1 MKMVLFGVSGISLA
15 TWSAFEATVILSA
28 QSPIGP
34 TTGVSVTW
42 VFQVGV
48 LVAAGLMLVKFGML
62 LVGWKQALDRAVGL
76 ATAVTDLEK
85 RMVIAETKQSQQ
97 QLLIQEHA
105 ARLGLH
111 QTILDKAAI

>member
-1 MKMVLFGVSGISLA
+1 
-15 TWSAFEATVILSA
+15 
-28 QSPIGP
+28 
-34 TTGVSVTW
+34 
-42 VFQVGV
+42 
-48 LVAAGLMLVKFGML
+48 
-62 LVGWKQALDRAVGL
+62 
-76 ATAVTDLEK
+76 VTDLEK